1 MKTNTPSAIRVSINR
16 VTSLA
21 EDSTRSY
28 TCSMYSEGTSISRL
42 ITPENAATL
51 RNALRLAARAC
62 LISLVT
68 LEPSLAIERAHFCH
82 DCRWN
87 PE

>member
-1 MKTNTPSAIRVSINR
+1 M
-16 VTSLA
+16 
-21 EDSTRSY
+21 
-28 TCSMYSEGTSISRL
+28 

-51 RNALRLAARAC
+51 RNAPRLAARAC

>member
-1 MKTNTPSAIRVSINR
+1 M
-16 VTSLA
+16 TSLA

-51 RNALRLAARAC
+51 RMRRGWPPGP
-62 LISLVT
+62 V
-68 LEPSLAIERAHFCH
+68 
-82 DCRWN
+82 
-87 PE
+87 